1 MRPIPSILE
10 STPQSRAGLSVRPLA
25 FLLALF
31 ALLLSP
37 LSASASLDE
46 LDQEQRGILEEVEEY
61 LNGIG
66 TMEGRFAQVTS
77 TGNYAEGEVALRR
90 PGRMRFEYD
99 SPNPTLLVADGFNL
113 TVYDRELEEATMLPL
128 RQTPLWLLLR
138 EDVSFAA
145 DDLEVLGVRERDG
158 TVAILLQQAD
168 EPGMG
173 SIEIQLTRDPMT
185 LKRWIVTDAQGVET
199 TVSLANLSYD
209 VEFEPRTFNVQNLPG
224 VMAPGMDP
232 RNQNRGR

>member
-1 MRPIPSILE
+1 MRLIPSFLDG
-10 STPQSRAGLSVRPLA
+10 TPRARLGLSVRPMAL
-25 FLLALF
+25 LLALT
-31 ALLLSP
+31 ALILAP
-37 LSASASLDE
+37 LSASAALDE
-46 LDQEQRGILEEVEEY
+46 LDQEQREILEEVERH

-66 TMEGRFAQVTS
+66 TMEGRFVQVTS
-77 TGNYAEGEVALRR
+77 TGNYAEGDVALRR

-138 EDVSFAA
+138 EDISFAA

-173 SIEIQLTRDPMT
+173 NIEIQLSRDPMT

-199 TVSLANLSYD
+199 TVSLADMSYD
-209 VEFEPRTFNVQNLPG
+209 VDFEPRTFDVQNLPG
-224 VMAPGMDP
+224 VLAPGMDP